1 MYRKDFIKVCGMVCL
16 SGTALSTLLQSCAS
30 SNYFAATTVANNKV
44 GIKKTEFIAE
54 ADNKSI
60 ARKFVLVKIPQYNFP
75 IGVYKISE
83 EQYSA
88 VLMECTHKGCE
99 LRTQGTYLVCPCH
112 GSEFSNTGIVQ
123 NPPAEENLKTFQ
135 ITHDHDNIY
144 IQL

>member
-16 SGTALSTLLQSCAS
+16 SGTALSTLLQSCAAS
-30 SNYFAATTVANNKV
+30 GYFAATTVSNKQV
-44 GIKKTEFIAE
+44 TIKKTEFIITGE
-54 ADNKSI
+54 NKSVQ
-60 ARKFVLVKIPQYNFP
+60 RKFVLVNIPQYSFP
-75 IGVYKISE
+75 VAVYKIND

-99 LRTQGTYLVCPCH
+99 LRPQGTFLICPCH

-135 ITHDHDNIY
+135 ITQDHENIY